1 MVISTSIDDFLN
13 GGLRAGHLIE
23 LVGPSSSGKTQDMQS
38 GCRARMLII
47 DSISSLITPV
57 LGGSGAHGR
66 ALMASAGFILKQ
78 LADEHNLPV
87 LVTNHMVAGEAGILK
102 PALGE
107 SWKSI
112 PHIRLLLSRDSARHI
127 SSISVLKHPN
137 MVCSLNRCHL
147 LSLMIGSPQNGFHH
161 EWHSF
166 HADLC
171 V

>member
-1 MVISTSIDDFLN
+1 
-13 GGLRAGHLIE
+13 
-23 LVGPSSSGKTQDMQS
+23 MQS

-87 LVTNHMVAGEAGILK
+87 LVTNHMVAGEAGLLK

-112 PHIRLLLSRDSARHI
+112 PHIRLLLSRDSTRHI

-137 MVCSLNRCHL
+137 MATGDRVEFQIL
-147 LSLMIGSPQNGFHH
+147 
-161 EWHSF
+161 
-166 HADLC
+166 
-171 V
+171 